1 MAVGGGEDCVAHGVL
16 LGMCRWRTTRRWRAA
31 AGSRPG
37 PASTSCAALACSP
50 IPAPTTRWVPAFQH
64 THTHRFFGASEHS
77 PPCWHAAGSLQQQIE
92 GVGVSCPCL
101 WTERI
106 CRFAW
111 EVRFGVASGV
121 QLLAACERDGE
132 ADRALEAFARMEREA
147 ASERFLLPFSLA
159 SCYLSTR
166 TFPSKVRHAALPREA
181 PLGSKCWKVAREKDI
196 KECDRMLGTKTC
208 VLQAYCRVP

>member
-1 MAVGGGEDCVAHGVL
+1 M
-16 LGMCRWRTTRRWRAA
+16 
-31 AGSRPG
+31 
-37 PASTSCAALACSP
+37 
-50 IPAPTTRWVPAFQH
+50 
-64 THTHRFFGASEHS
+64 RF
-77 PPCWHAAGSLQQQIE
+77 
-92 GVGVSCPCL
+92 
-101 WTERI
+101 
-106 CRFAW
+106 
-111 EVRFGVASGV
+111 EVVSGV